1 MPKITID
8 GTELELPDGLRI
20 NAIEAA
26 KRAGVEIPS
35 TATMPDSRSS
45 VVAACA

>member
-8 GTELELPDGLRI
+8 GREIELPDGQRT

-26 KRAGVEIPS
+26 KRAGVEIRT
-35 TATMPDSRSS
+35 TATMPALRSWA
-45 VVAACA
+45 VAACA